1 MEDSKAINERKGPL
15 VILSASG
22 MAETGRILH
31 HLRNNIED
39 PRNTVLIT
47 SWMAPDTLGRR
58 LAEGQKTVRIF
69 GEEYVVRAE
78 VVSIDGFSAHAGQ
91 DYLETYA
98 RASAGTLKRLIL
110 VHGER
115 EAADALRAKLADLK
129 APIDYPER
137 GTRIEI

>member
-1 MEDSKAINERKGPL
+1 
-15 VILSASG
+15 

-31 HLRNNIED
+31 HLRNNLGD

-58 LAEGQKTVRIF
+58 LTEGQKVVRIF
-69 GEEYVVRAE
+69 GEEHPVRAE
-78 VVSIDGFSAHAGQ
+78 VAAIDGFSAHAGQ

-98 RASAGTLKRLIL
+98 RASDGTLKRIFL
-110 VHGER
+110 VHGEQQP
-115 EAADALRAKLADLK
+115 ADALRAKLGGLK
-129 APIDYPER
+129 APIEYPER